1 MLHIQRDRWIIVK
14 DNNQIFCGMA
24 QQYCFKNIHEIG
36 DKAIKTYSTKNKAIS
51 GFKKSWIGAEKLL
64 EENAVQAINVVE
76 QIFTRD
82 FVGENNG

>member
-1 MLHIQRDRWIIVK
+1 MKKI
-14 DNNQIFCGMA
+14 
-24 QQYCFKNIHEIG
+24 
-36 DKAIKTYSTKNKAIS
+36 KAKKTYSTKNKSIS

-64 EENAVQAINVVE
+64 EENAVQATNVVE